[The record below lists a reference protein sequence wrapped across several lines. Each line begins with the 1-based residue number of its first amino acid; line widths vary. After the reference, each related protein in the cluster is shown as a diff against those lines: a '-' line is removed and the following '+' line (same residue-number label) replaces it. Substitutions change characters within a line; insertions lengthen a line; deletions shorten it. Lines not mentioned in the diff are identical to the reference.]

1 MCACVAETARH
12 SEREG
17 DVGIKLRVFARNS
30 EKVSDK
36 EGWKWAQS
44 RRLEDQHQRQRR
56 VKTMLCQKV
65 IPDVFIYFLMAIIFA
80 YTSKK
85 NLQIYEWVMYRIKK
99 WHILHLSLW
108 LPVTAFFW
116 YLKCL
121 YWTVMYFF
129 QSLLSSCLSLSW
141 KTKHI
146 FNVSDTFWMA
156 KQTKY
161 NCHFAKNH

>member
-65 IPDVFIYFLMAIIFA
+65 IPDVFIYFLMAIIFT
-80 YTSKK
+80 YTKEFT
-85 NLQIYEWVMYRIKK
+85 NL
-99 WHILHLSLW
+99 
-108 LPVTAFFW
+108 
-116 YLKCL
+116 
-121 YWTVMYFF
+121 
-129 QSLLSSCLSLSW
+129 
-141 KTKHI
+141 
-146 FNVSDTFWMA
+146 WMG
-156 KQTKY
+156 Y
-161 NCHFAKNH
+161 V